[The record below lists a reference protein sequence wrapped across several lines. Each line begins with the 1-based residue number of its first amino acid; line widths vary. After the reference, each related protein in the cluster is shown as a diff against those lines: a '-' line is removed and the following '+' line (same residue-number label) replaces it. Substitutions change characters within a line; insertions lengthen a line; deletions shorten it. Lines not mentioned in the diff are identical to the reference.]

1 MRDRHPSETMDKPD
15 TPVHVSMAI
24 LYQDEKFL
32 MQLRDDIPTILYP
45 GCWGLFGGHLEPGE
59 TPEAGLKR
67 EVQEEINYT
76 VISPIKVGCYND
88 AQVVRHIYHAPLKV
102 SIEELVLNEGWDLAL
117 VNLQDIYRGSRY
129 SQKAGEERPLGD
141 IHQHI
146 LLDFV
151 AKKNKMTSKNNLIK
165 YT

>member
-1 MRDRHPSETMDKPD
+1 MHDRDLAKITAKPD
-15 TPVHVSMAI
+15 APVQVAMAI

-32 MQLRDDIPTILYP
+32 MQLRDDIPGILYP

-67 EVQEEINYT
+67 EVEEEINYT
-76 VISPIKVGCYND
+76 LISPLKLGCYND
-88 AQVVRHIYHAPLKV
+88 EKVIRHIYYAPLKIPV
-102 SIEELVLNEGWDLAL
+102 EALTLNEGWDLDL
-117 VNLQDIYRGSRY
+117 VSLQDIYRGSCYAR
-129 SQKAGEERPLGD
+129 KARQERPLGD

-151 AKKNKMTSKNNLIK
+151 AQKKSS
-165 YT
+165 